1 MRKAKAKTMPGKKP
15 PGDGA
20 AREREAS
27 RSHSNVFVR
36 AKPSFMWDEE
46 VL

>member
-1 MRKAKAKTMPGKKP
+1 MTKAKERTMPGKKP

-27 RSHSNVFVR
+27 RSHSNR
-36 AKPSFMWDEE
+36 TLQLDTAAR
-46 VL
+46 